1 MGLSRGHPLRRG
13 GDVFLVRLIA
23 HGRVRRTAAWD
34 CGYRWQT
41 SRMQD
46 TAEGFGQPIRHM
58 FGAFFRME
66 RDLPSPS
73 DLVPRYRVH
82 IEDRF
87 WRSLYRPIAT
97 AVQRLADAVSF
108 LQGGRLSIYL
118 LYSFLT
124 LLGLLVFV
132 L

>member
-1 MGLSRGHPLRRG
+1 
-13 GDVFLVRLIA
+13 
-23 HGRVRRTAAWD
+23 
-34 CGYRWQT
+34 
-41 SRMQD
+41 MQD

-58 FGAFFRME
+58 FGAFFRMQ
-66 RDLPSPS
+66 RDLPAP
-73 DLVPRYRVH
+73 DDAEPRYFIH
-82 IEDRF
+82 IEDRL
-87 WRSLYRPIAT
+87 WR
-97 AVQRLADAVSF
+97 AVYLPVARAVERLANVVSL

>member
-1 MGLSRGHPLRRG
+1 
-13 GDVFLVRLIA
+13 
-23 HGRVRRTAAWD
+23 
-34 CGYRWQT
+34 
-41 SRMQD
+41 MQD

-58 FGAFFRME
+58 FGTFFRME
-66 RDLPSPS
+66 RNLPSAS
-73 DLVPRYRVH
+73 DTTPRYRIY
-82 IEDRF
+82 IEDRL
-87 WRSLYRPIAT
+87 WRAVYLPIARG
-97 AVQRLADAVSF
+97 VQMLADGVGF

>member
-1 MGLSRGHPLRRG
+1 
-13 GDVFLVRLIA
+13 
-23 HGRVRRTAAWD
+23 
-34 CGYRWQT
+34 
-41 SRMQD
+41 MQD

-73 DLVPRYRVH
+73 DLTPRYRVH

-87 WRSLYRPIAT
+87 WRALYMPIAG

-108 LQGGRLSIYL
+108 LQGGRLAFYL